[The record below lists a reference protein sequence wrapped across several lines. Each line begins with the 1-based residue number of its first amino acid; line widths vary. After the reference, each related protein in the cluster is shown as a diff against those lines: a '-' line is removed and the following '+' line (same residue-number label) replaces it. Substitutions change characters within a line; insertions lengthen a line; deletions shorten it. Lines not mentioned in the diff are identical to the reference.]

1 MPAAAVNDDEAVSE
15 PHSLRCRH
23 LYMQTRTND
32 SKALEMLSRKRR
44 VTLAHSRRRWL
55 TLGATLPSRA
65 HSRRHPPRWYTL
77 DLEALLPAR
86 PCLVVN
92 GADGRLTL
100 VRFACGWFM
109 VTFGVTTLLANACSW
124 FARPQLKKLYGGS
137 LAGVKPRERRLDR
150 ACWKAAAVGKT
161 IDRYVDPV
169 SFDGK
174 ILHSGFVGTCTQARP
189 HLGQDIVVDGAD
201 VVLAPGAVA
210 A

>member
-1 MPAAAVNDDEAVSE
+1 MRRFVAHQNSQARKHTSAAAVNNHETVSE
-15 PHSLRCRH
+15 PHTLRCRH

-100 VRFACGWFM
+100 VRFACVWFM
-109 VTFGVTTLLANACSW
+109 VTFRVRVTTLLANAW
-124 FARPQLKKLYGGS
+124 
-137 LAGVKPRERRLDR
+137 RL
-150 ACWKAAAVGKT
+150 C
-161 IDRYVDPV
+161 
-169 SFDGK
+169 
-174 ILHSGFVGTCTQARP
+174 
-189 HLGQDIVVDGAD
+189 
-201 VVLAPGAVA
+201 
-210 A
+210 